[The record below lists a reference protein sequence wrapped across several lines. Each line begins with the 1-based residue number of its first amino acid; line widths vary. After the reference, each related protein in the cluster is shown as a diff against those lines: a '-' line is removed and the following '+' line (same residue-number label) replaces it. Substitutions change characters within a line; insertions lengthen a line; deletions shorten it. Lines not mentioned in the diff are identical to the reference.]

1 MIQGKIEAKAGPS
14 KLRTI
19 KFFSFSL
26 DNDSNLKTAENQ
38 QSLREAGV
46 HGVQDVGDWI
56 VETLRTH
63 FSMDDVADQLYHF
76 VH

>member
-1 MIQGKIEAKAGPS
+1 M
-14 KLRTI
+14 LRTV

-38 QSLREAGV
+38 QRLKEAGV

-63 FSMDDVADQLYHF
+63 FNMDDVADQLYHF